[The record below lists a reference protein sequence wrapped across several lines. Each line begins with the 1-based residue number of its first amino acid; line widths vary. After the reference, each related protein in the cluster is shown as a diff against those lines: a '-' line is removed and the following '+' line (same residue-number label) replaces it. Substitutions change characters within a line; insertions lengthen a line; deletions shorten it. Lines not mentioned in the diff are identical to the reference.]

1 MGSRIKSAQS
11 SFHILYY
18 TGGNIISIFFNQTS
32 VGFGRDKWSLPI
44 GMNWSPAPDLIP
56 KHVLYIPNSFVCY
69 YCIWLWIQNQLFNL
83 QYCGV
88 LIQIISISMNL
99 LKDHNGWQEVVIEA
113 GFHVVVWMGK
123 NWYTWLR
130 SKFMVNCLDEQ
141 NEFSTVC

>member
-1 MGSRIKSAQS
+1 M
-11 SFHILYY
+11 
-18 TGGNIISIFFNQTS
+18 IFAY
-32 VGFGRDKWSLPI
+32 RD
-44 GMNWSPAPDLIP
+44 NWSPAPDLIP
-56 KHVLYIPNSFVCY
+56 KHVLYIPNSFDCY

-141 NEFSTVC
+141 NFQQFVNHHMTETSLICYCHQVAQTKMIGHSLLI